1 MPAKPDI
8 KNWVIDLDNTLY
20 SPHSNVF
27 PQIHARMDEYIQR
40 HFGGTREKAG
50 EIRKNYFYKYGTSL
64 RGLMVE
70 EKIAPDAFLDF
81 VHDVDLSSVQPRP
94 DLKAALQKQP
104 GRKVI
109 FTNADRRH
117 AARILE
123 KLDLADVFE
132 SVFDI
137 EDGAYICKP
146 QHDAYQALLHRFGMQ
161 ASESLLA
168 DDMEA
173 NLKPAHELGF
183 KTLWVRHEA
192 EWLRHKPGPA
202 HAYPHCHYVA
212 DDLLHFLHQHFP
224 E

>member
-1 MPAKPDI
+1 MSAKPAI

-27 PQIHARMDEYIQR
+27 PQIHARMDDYIQR
-40 HFGGTREKAG
+40 HFNSTRAQAG

-64 RGLMVE
+64 RGLMIE
-70 EKIAPDAFLDF
+70 EKIAPEGFLDF
-81 VHDVDLSSVQPRP
+81 VHDVDLSAVQPRP
-94 DLKAALQKQP
+94 DLKAVLCALE

-117 AARILE
+117 ARRVL
-123 KLDLADVFE
+123 KRLDLEDVFE
-132 SVFDI
+132 GIFDI

-146 QHDAYQALLHRFGMQ
+146 QHDAYHALLNRFAMK
-161 ASESLLA
+161 AEESLLA

-173 NLKPAHELGF
+173 NLKPACDLGF
-183 KTLWVRHEA
+183 KTLWLRHEA

-202 HAYPHCHYVA
+202 HDYPHCHYVT
-212 DDLLHFLHQHFP
+212 DDLLEFLQQHI
-224 E
+224 